1 MVKPELDLDRF
12 AESVAGKELLDVIHA
27 AEREATRAERLA
39 VSDRCGSGADCEGY
53 ARCLKDLIL
62 YLRHGIR
69 RGRVD
74 EKTFRRFQGIR
85 DGCRRETRPS
95 LRRRMV
101 PA

>member
-12 AESVAGKELLDVIHA
+12 AESVVGKELLEVIYA

-39 VSDRCGSGADCEGY
+39 VSARCGIGEDCEGY

-74 EKTFRRFQGIR
+74 EKTFRRFQSIR
-85 DGCRRETRPS
+85 DGCRRKMRPV
-95 LRRRMV
+95 LRRSMV
-101 PA
+101 SV